1 MSSEAD
7 STMHKLLDI
16 LASGVHDAKNQ
27 LFIAE
32 SLIAAAEAKHG
43 LTMSEARYAIEAA
56 GNRLSRTLAAYGVLR
71 HDAALGVTPVLL
83 ADLCEEVVL
92 AQKSHLAGVNL
103 TLTIDCQVFDEWPL
117 DRDLVTDMLNN
128 AVQNAGRFAQSK
140 IRLGARTDGDWL
152 VLSVDD
158 DGPGFSSLPP
168 AHGTGLMVANRL
180 AELHARKGQHG
191 SLHLSNGSSL
201 GGARFEL
208 RLP

>member
-1 MSSEAD
+1 
-7 STMHKLLDI
+7 MHKLLDI

-32 SLIAAAEAKHG
+32 SLIAAAEAEHG
-43 LTMSEARYAIEAA
+43 LSMSEARYAIEAA
-56 GNRLSRTLAAYGVLR
+56 GNRLSRTLAAYSVLR
-71 HDAALGVTPVLL
+71 HDATLAVTPVLV

-92 AQKSHLAGVNL
+92 AQKNHLASEHIALSV
-103 TLTIDCQVFDEWPL
+103 DCQVFDEWPL

-128 AVQNAGRFAQSK
+128 AVQNAGRFAHSR
-140 IRLGARTDGDWL
+140 IALSAREENGWL
-152 VLSVDD
+152 ILAVED

-168 AHGTGLMVANRL
+168 AHGTGLMVAERL
-180 AELHARKGQHG
+180 AALHSRKGQQG
-191 SLHLSNGSSL
+191 SLHLSNGSRL